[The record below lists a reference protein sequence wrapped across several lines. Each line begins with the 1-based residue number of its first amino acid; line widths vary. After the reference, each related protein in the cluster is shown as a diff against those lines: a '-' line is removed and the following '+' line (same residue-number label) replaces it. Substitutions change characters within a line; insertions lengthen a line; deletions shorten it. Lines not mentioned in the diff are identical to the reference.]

1 MFVHEIKDNDIAYSE
16 SILIDGGEFDKERVD
31 FIRNMNSLDLQSVP
45 GSGKTTAL
53 LAKLIILERYMPFN
67 DNKGIVVISHT
78 NAAVNEWKDKIGG
91 YCPKLFS
98 YPNFVGTIQSFVN
111 TYFARPYMQVTYNI
125 TDFQVDDDAFEEQ
138 ILSCFHEVKYD
149 EKYNKV
155 YNLFYGRNISKAEE
169 ISKEKGGN
177 KNKICEQL
185 IYEEVKKLTYNFSD
199 DKFYIKGNTRCLIG
213 NKKNPRYQGLKKI
226 LEDTFSKG
234 VIPYD
239 YAYTFAKKLIELNPS
254 ILIDIRKRFG
264 FAFVDEM
271 QDMDRMQYDILE
283 SCFHNGDTVYQRVG
297 DSNQSIYNEYSDK
310 PDWSDRNL
318 VLKISGS
325 HRLTPQVSKV
335 VNQFAVSNDI
345 IIGLNNKTEIKPH
358 LIHFKSDNLDK
369 VIPKYLELYEE
380 YKQCGSIPEVDDEHV
395 GVISWV
401 SKVREDTKLTLANFS
416 DCLPTENKKGKTKST
431 LQSELISLGDSSN
444 CKFPEVYECILESVV
459 FVLNSNNIEIDD
471 KKCTKSRLF
480 RFLRIEVPDIYEDIT
495 KNLYKWTM
503 KFISKGSEG
512 LVEEVKEF
520 VIKMCKDID
529 SIDIDCLDYF
539 NIDENLVVAPVERNV
554 IANRCR
560 PKLGTIHSAKGQT
573 HTATLYLESYYNGF
587 YETEFLNSVFS
598 GESNCNE
605 IINRF
610 QHEIK
615 CTNKEI
621 ENIKSEGK
629 TRGIKTRK
637 NKIVSLESKIIKT
650 QDYAKMIYVGLS
662 RPKYF
667 LCFAVE
673 DTRYQEIDIDEDAWK
688 VVSI

>member
-1 MFVHEIKDNDIAYSE
+1 MFVHEIKDDDIAYSE
-16 SILIDGGEFDKERVD
+16 SILIDDGVFDKERVD

-53 LAKLIILERYMPFN
+53 LAKLTILERYMPFN

-125 TDFQVDDDAFEEQ
+125 TDFQVDDDAFAEQ

-169 ISKEKGGN
+169 ISKENGKN
-177 KNKICEQL
+177 KNKICEKL
-185 IYEEVKKLTYNFSD
+185 ICEEVKKLTYNFSD
-199 DKFYIKGNTRCLIG
+199 SKFYIKGNSKCLIG
-213 NKKNPRYQGLKKI
+213 NKANPRYQGLKKM
-226 LEDTFSKG
+226 LEDTLKQG
-234 VIPYD
+234 VIPFD
-239 YAYTFAKKLIELNPS
+239 YAYIFAKKFIELNPS

-264 FAFVDEM
+264 FSFVDEM
-271 QDMDRMQYDILE
+271 QDMDKTQYDILE
-283 SCFHNGDTVYQRVG
+283 SCFHNGDIVYQRIG
-297 DSNQSIYNEYSDK
+297 DSNQSIYNEHCDK
-310 PDWSDRNL
+310 PDWSDREL

-325 HRLTPQVSKV
+325 HRLTPQIAKV
-335 VNQFAVSNDI
+335 VNQFSVSNDI

-358 LIHFKSDNLDK
+358 LIHFKSGSLDK

-380 YKQCGSIPEVDDEHV
+380 YKQCGSIPKVDDAHV

-401 SKVREDTKLTLANFS
+401 SKAREDTKLTLASFS
-416 DCLPTENKKGKTKST
+416 DCLPIDKQKNKSKDTFQG
-431 LQSELISLGDSSN
+431 ELVSLGDSSS
-444 CKFPEVYECILESVV
+444 CQFPVVYGCILESIV

-471 KKCTKSRLF
+471 RKCTKLNLF
-480 RFLRIEVPDIYEDIT
+480 RFLRIEFPDIYDDLN

-503 KFISKGSEG
+503 QFISKGSKG
-512 LVEEVKEF
+512 LIDDIKEF
-520 VIKMCKDID
+520 TVNMCKNID
-529 SIDIDCLDYF
+529 SIDLECLDYF
-539 NIDENLVVAPVERNV
+539 NVDEKLAVGPVARKLTVDKIKPM
-554 IANRCR
+554 
-560 PKLGTIHSAKGQT
+560 LGTIHSAKGQT
-573 HTATLYLESYYNGF
+573 HTATLYLESYYDGH

-598 GESNCNE
+598 GRSNCSE
-605 IINRF
+605 IITSF
-610 QHEIK
+610 EYEIES
-615 CTNKEI
+615 TNKEI
-621 ENIKSEGK
+621 EKIKREGK

-637 NKIVSLESKIIKT
+637 SKIDGLRRKIIKT
-650 QDYAKMIYVGLS
+650 QDYAKMIYVGFS

-667 LCFAVE
+667 LCIAVE
-673 DTRYQEIDIDEDAWK
+673 DTRYQEIDVDEDTWK